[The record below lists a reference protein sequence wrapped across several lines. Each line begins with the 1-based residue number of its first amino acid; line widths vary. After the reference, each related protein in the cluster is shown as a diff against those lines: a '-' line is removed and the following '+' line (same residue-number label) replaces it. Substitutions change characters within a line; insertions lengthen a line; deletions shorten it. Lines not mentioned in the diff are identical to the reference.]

1 MIFVKLRLI
10 LNDTSF
16 IITVFTLLFPHKSD
30 IQDYICNFTGNLFLS
45 HLLLPFFQKTIF
57 FMGLCV
63 CNEIMLA
70 LLS

>member
-30 IQDYICNFTGNLFLS
+30 IQDYIYVTLLEIFSSLTYSFLS
-45 HLLLPFFQKTIF
+45 FKKLFSLWV
-57 FMGLCV
+57 CV
-63 CNEIMLA
+63 FAMK
-70 LLS
+70 